1 MKLPYSSEI
10 ALLDN
15 YPREME
21 CSDKNLHTNIHRN
34 FIHGSLNL
42 ERTQVSF
49 NRKRVKETM
58 VLLYQGTLYSH
69 KKEWITDIF
78 NNLDESQGII
88 MSQIKANP

>member
-1 MKLPYSSEI
+1 M
-10 ALLDN
+10 
-15 YPREME
+15 
-21 CSDKNLHTNIHRN
+21 
-34 FIHGSLNL
+34 
-42 ERTQVSF
+42 SF